1 MADFLYE
8 EFCYNNYS
16 YSLEDNFIEKLVDD
30 STEVINNS
38 FKSGNEKSTDLV
50 PLNDKHKEYE
60 ISEINYHNSVDA
72 KIIEICENIYNNEF
86 NKIHRY
92 NDMNKFLNNCI
103 KLSQD
108 LLELIQRV
116 SKLICENTNYYC
128 TNNDLFKSL
137 KEIIDKFKSNCE
149 SIIYFYQD
157 EGNIIQL
164 NDFYTLL
171 SINFNSNLYTEE
183 DFKNSEFLY
192 SNVQLSWNL
201 IIFNL
206 ELYKDDK
213 QKQFRKIK
221 YPQQKSI
228 ENNSNPFKFIT
239 DFFTQSSSKKDL
251 VLKNNNKNH
260 IKHPIIE
267 NVITFNGENYS
278 PSDFNNKLIT
288 SN

>member
-1 MADFLYE
+1 MVDFLFDFDSFYYPDDTFIDSDCSTTTE
-8 EFCYNNYS
+8 STVSADCY
-16 YSLEDNFIEKLVDD
+16 
-30 STEVINNS
+30 STTKNVI
-38 FKSGNEKSTDLV
+38 STDLI
-50 PLNDKHKEYE
+50 LFNKHN
-60 ISEINYHNSVDA
+60 EINKINFENSIDE
-72 KIIEICENIYNNEF
+72 KIIEICENIFNNEF